1 MRKNYFYTSLIF
13 TILSVVIFWTGT
25 IYGFTSEIFYFFKP
39 VTVFQ
44 YTTFLAFAF
53 FITSFRETLKKSPRL
68 ELYFIIG
75 FLVAMASFYEIFF
88 NFFYWFSL
96 YNFYGLGTNLDA
108 LKNLVPYNVLF
119 NQTTTQILQKSG
131 LYPVNLNFAS
141 KVSVLIFFCSLY
153 WIYFINNLRKNKSL
167 EKF

>member
-13 TILSVVIFWTGT
+13 ALVSMVIFWIGT
-25 IYGFTSEIFYFFKP
+25 KYGFTSEIFYFFKP

-44 YTTFLAFAF
+44 YTAFLAFAF
-53 FITSFRETLKKSPRL
+53 FVTSFRERLKKSPRL
-68 ELYFIIG
+68 EIYFIVG
-75 FLVAMASFYEIFF
+75 FLVAMASFYEILF

-96 YNFYGLGTNLDA
+96 FNFYGLGTDLDA
-108 LKNLVPYNVLF
+108 LKNLVPYNLLF
-119 NQTTTQILQKSG
+119 NQTTADVLQKSG

-141 KVSVLIFFCSLY
+141 KISVLIFFCSAYWLY
-153 WIYFINNLRKNKSL
+153 LVYSLRKNKNL